1 MSDQARGDA
10 GQRVRFIVYYCGM
23 GDGLFSEKIM
33 LWPAVD
39 KLEKLYAYPDGVPPT
54 LRVSELIA
62 QFKTDEPTLGEWE
75 TENFQVD
82 TVYVQ
87 TDDAMLGLLEDKLL
101 SDMFSYFSLDEL
113 TLVFISSGGASFE
126 CRGYQ
131 FIVHSNEDIHKN
143 TPHVHVKRSGCET
156 RYSLETL
163 ERFPKDKFSR
173 EFQRDEKKIILPCLR
188 ENKDRLLADWNRCM
202 NGYRPPIYDENGMQY
217 YRES

>member
-1 MSDQARGDA
+1 
-10 GQRVRFIVYYCGM
+10 
-23 GDGLFSEKIM
+23 M

-39 KLEKLYAYPDGVPPT
+39 KLEKLYTYPDGVPLT

-62 QFKTDEPTLGEWE
+62 RFKADEQTLGEWE
-75 TENFQVD
+75 MEDFQVD

-101 SDMFSYFSLDEL
+101 SDVFSYFSCDEL

-126 CRGYQ
+126 CQGYQ

-202 NGYRPPIYDENGMQY
+202 NGYRTPTYDETGMQY